1 MILITTAAR
10 PQNIMPVFIMSSKNQ
25 KLTRFKLAEL
35 PTHLTQL
42 KTLGRHLKS
51 NNLYIKRD
59 DLLGRVLGGNKL
71 RKLEYIIPLA
81 QKQKADTLITTG
93 SFESNHAALTAT
105 AAKML
110 GMDAAIVL
118 MGTDEPGQKPLN
130 EKIQEQ
136 LDVEIKKVYYKEND
150 PQSRSALSERVAEQV
165 KKLTEDLKKRGKKTF
180 FVPPAG
186 CCLEG
191 TYSFVKAFEE
201 LNEQM
206 QNSGYNSYDIILAVG
221 TGSTF
226 AGLWCGTK
234 KANADVKIYGISI
247 ARKNPRCINE
257 TIQAAKRVCEY
268 LNLPVPKENELNITD
283 KYIGPGYAKPTE
295 SSQQGIETALKTEG
309 LLLDH
314 TYTGK
319 ALGAMM
325 NMIKEGVL
333 GSRPIVFWHTGG
345 VPGAVDALAK
355 PG

>member
-1 MILITTAAR
+1 
-10 PQNIMPVFIMSSKNQ
+10 MPVFIMSSKNQ

-35 PTHLTQL
+35 PSPLTQL
-42 KTLGRHLKS
+42 KILGQHLKS
-51 NNLYIKRD
+51 DNLYIKRD

-71 RKLEYIIPLA
+71 RKLEYIIPIA

-105 AAKML
+105 IAKML

-118 MGTDEPGQKPLN
+118 MGPDEPRQKSLN
-130 EKIQEQ
+130 EKIQQQ
-136 LDVEIKKVYYKEND
+136 LGTEIRTVYFSEDD
-150 PQSRSALSERVAEQV
+150 PQSRSTLTERVAEEVDQ
-165 KKLTEDLKKRGKKTF
+165 LTKDLKRRGKKPF

-206 QNSGYNSYDIILAVG
+206 QNSGCNSYDIVLAVG
-221 TGSTF
+221 TGSTY
-226 AGLWCGTK
+226 AGLWCGDR
-234 KANADVKIYGISI
+234 KANADVKIYGVSI
-247 ARKNPRCINE
+247 ARKNPRCTNE

-268 LNLPVPKENELNITD
+268 LKLPVPKESELNITD
-283 KYIGPGYAKPTE
+283 KYIGAGYAKPTE

-309 LLLDH
+309 LLLDN

-325 NMIKEGVL
+325 DMIKQVVL

-345 VPGAVDALAK
+345 VPGAVDAFEHSQRK
-355 PG
+355 QEQQFH

>member
-1 MILITTAAR
+1 MIQT
-10 PQNIMPVFIMSSKNQ
+10 FIMNLKKQ
-25 KLTRFKLAEL
+25 KLTQFKLAEL
-35 PTHLTQL
+35 PTPLTQL
-42 KTLGRHLKS
+42 KMLGQYLKS
-51 NNLYIKRD
+51 DNLYIKRD

-105 AAKML
+105 VAKML

-118 MGTDEPGQKPLN
+118 MGPDGPRQKSLN
-130 EKIQEQ
+130 EKIQQQ
-136 LDVEIKKVYYKEND
+136 LGTEIRTVYFTEND
-150 PQSRSALSERVAEQV
+150 PKSRSKLTERVAEQV
-165 KKLTEDLKKRGKKTF
+165 EQLTEDLKRQGKKPF

-191 TYSFVKAFEE
+191 TYSFVKACEE

-206 QNSGYNSYDIILAVG
+206 QNSGCNSYDIVLAVG
-221 TGSTF
+221 TGSTY
-226 AGLWCGTK
+226 AGLWCGAK
-234 KANADVKIYGISI
+234 KANANVKIYGISI
-247 ARKNPRCINE
+247 ARTNPRCINE
-257 TIQAAKRVCEY
+257 TIQAAKRVCEH
-268 LNLPVPKENELNITD
+268 LNLPVPKEGELNITD
-283 KYIGPGYAKPTE
+283 KYIGDGYAKPTE

-325 NMIKEGVL
+325 NMIKQGAL

-345 VPGAVDALAK
+345 VPGAVDALEHSQRK
-355 PG
+355 QE